1 MISKTAKLHI
11 DRKEEIQCYLMIG
24 VPLIGFLIFTL
35 YPILWAVR
43 LSAYSYTGIPSETR
57 MIGFLNYKKLF
68 VDAAYWRSWVMTLEF
83 ATIKILI
90 EYTLGFII
98 ANMLTGNRKGA
109 NVFRSMYY
117 MPAIVS
123 VAIVGLIFSNLFEYF
138 GPINVLLKKVGVI
151 SQNVDWFSSKST
163 ALIALVT
170 GSVWS
175 SLGTTVMYFMA
186 ALATVPKELYES
198 ADIEGADVFTRFF
211 KITLPMIAPMLQI
224 LLMLS
229 IISMLGANEYILVMT
244 NGAPAGTTHTVMSYI
259 TSRVVP
265 GFSVVANIGYSSAMS
280 VITSIIVATI
290 SILYNVMSNKM
301 KNIY

>member
-1 MISKTAKLHI
+1 MMGNTSKLHI

-24 VPLIGFLIFTL
+24 IPLIGFLVFTL
-35 YPILWAVR
+35 YPIIWAGS
-43 LSAYSYTGIPSETR
+43 LSFFSYTGIPSETR
-57 MIGFLNYKKLF
+57 MIGFTNFKKLF
-68 VDAAYWRSWVMTLEF
+68 VDSAYWRSWLMTLEF
-83 ATIKILI
+83 AGLKILI

-98 ANMLTGNRKGA
+98 ANALTGGRRGA
-109 NVFRSMYY
+109 NIFRSMYF
-117 MPAIVS
+117 MPAVVS
-123 VAIVGLIFSNLFEYF
+123 IAIVGLIFSNLFEYF
-138 GPINVLLKKVGVI
+138 GPINVILQKVGLI
-151 SQNVDWFSSKST
+151 SQNIDWFSKKST

-175 SLGTTVMYFMA
+175 SLGTTVMYIMA

-198 ADIEGADVFTRFF
+198 ADIEGAGVFTRFF

-224 LLMLS
+224 FLMLS
-229 IISMLGANEYILVMT
+229 IVSMLGANEYILVMT

-265 GFSVVANIGYSSAMS
+265 GFSEVANIGYSSAMS
-280 VITSIIVATI
+280 IVTSVIVATI

-301 KNIY
+301 KNLY